1 MITKFLFWSLNM
13 TFISDSL
20 NRIKPSATM
29 VITAKAAQ
37 LKREGKKVIG
47 LSAGEPDFDT
57 PDHVKVAAIDAI
69 HKGYTK
75 YTNVEGI
82 PELRQAIIDKFKK
95 DNGLSYSINDV
106 IVGTGGKQILFN
118 ALVGSINKDDEVIIP
133 APYWVSYPDMTS
145 LAGGKPVIVSCSQE
159 TDFKLTAKELEQVVT
174 KKSKW
179 LILNSPSNPT
189 GSCYSRKE
197 LEEIADVVRKHK
209 NLYVMTDDIY
219 EYIVYDNFEFFTF
232 AQVAPDLKDR
242 VLTVNGVS
250 KSHCMTGWR
259 IGYAVGPEILIK
271 AMIKIQGQSTSNA
284 SSISQ
289 YAALAG
295 ISGSNDFLKPCLK
308 AFDERRRFVV
318 SKLNNIQGISCLL
331 PKGAFYA
338 YPNVSGL
345 VGKKTNEGIILK
357 NDTDIVEWLLE
368 TAEVAAV
375 PGVAFG
381 LEPFFRISYAT
392 SLDLL
397 KEAMNRIE
405 KAVLS
410 LS

>member
-1 MITKFLFWSLNM
+1 M

-29 VITAKAAQ
+29 VITAKATQ

-47 LSAGEPDFDT
+47 LSSGEPDFDT
-57 PDHVKVAAIDAI
+57 PQHVKQAAIDAI
-69 HKGYTK
+69 NSGYTK
-75 YTNVEGI
+75 YTNIEGI
-82 PELRQAIIDKFKK
+82 PELRQSIVEKFKK
-95 DNGLSYSINDV
+95 DNDLNYDVSNV

-118 ALVGSINKDDEVIIP
+118 ALMSSLNKDDEVIIP
-133 APYWVSYPDMTS
+133 APYWVSYPDMTL
-145 LAGGKPVIVSCSQE
+145 LAGGKPIFVNCSSE
-159 TDFKLTAKELEQVVT
+159 TNFKLTAEALEKVIT
-174 KKSKW
+174 KNSKW

-189 GSCYSRKE
+189 GSCYSISE
-197 LEEIADVVRKHK
+197 LEEIANVVRKYK

-219 EYIVYDNFEFFTF
+219 EYIVYDNFKFYTL

-242 VLTVNGVS
+242 ILTVNGVS
-250 KSHCMTGWR
+250 KSYCMTGWR
-259 IGYAVGPEILIK
+259 IGYAAGPSLLIK
-271 AMIKIQGQSTSNA
+271 AMIKIQGQSTSNP

-295 ISGSNDFLKPCLK
+295 ISGSKEFLDPCLN
-308 AFDERRRFVV
+308 AFDERRHFVV
-318 SKLNNIQGISCLL
+318 DKLNSIKGISCIL
-331 PKGAFYA
+331 PEGAFYA

-345 VGKKTNEGIILK
+345 IGKKTQNGKILN
-357 NDTDIVEWLLE
+357 NDAEIVEWLLE
-368 TAEVAAV
+368 SAEVAAV

-381 LEPFFRISYAT
+381 LEPYFRVSYAT
-392 SLDLL
+392 SLEVL

-405 KAVLS
+405 KAVLT

>member
-1 MITKFLFWSLNM
+1 M

-29 VITAKAAQ
+29 VITAKATQ

-47 LSAGEPDFDT
+47 LSSGEPDFDT
-57 PDHVKVAAIDAI
+57 PQHVKQAAIDAI
-69 HKGYTK
+69 NSGYTK
-75 YTNVEGI
+75 YTNIEGI
-82 PELRQAIIDKFKK
+82 PELRQSIVEKFKK
-95 DNGLSYSINDV
+95 DNDLNYDVSNV

-118 ALVGSINKDDEVIIP
+118 ALMSSLNKDDEVIIP
-133 APYWVSYPDMTS
+133 APYWVSYPDMTL
-145 LAGGKPVIVSCSQE
+145 LADGKPIFVDCSSE
-159 TDFKLTAKELEQVVT
+159 TNFKLTREALDKVIT
-174 KKSKW
+174 KNSKW

-189 GSCYSRKE
+189 GSCYSLSE
-197 LEEIADVVRKHK
+197 LEEIANVVRKHE

-219 EYIVYDNFEFFTF
+219 EYIVYDNFKFYTL

-242 VLTVNGVS
+242 ILTVNGVS
-250 KSHCMTGWR
+250 KSYCMTGWR
-259 IGYAVGPEILIK
+259 IGYAAGPSLLIE
-271 AMIKIQGQSTSNA
+271 AMIKIQGQSTSNP

-295 ISGSNDFLKPCLK
+295 ISGSKEFLDPCLK
-308 AFDERRRFVV
+308 AFDERRHFVV
-318 SKLNNIQGISCLL
+318 DKLNSINGISCIL
-331 PKGAFYA
+331 PEGAFYA

-345 VGKKTNEGIILK
+345 IGKKTQNGKILN
-357 NDTDIVEWLLE
+357 NDAEIVEWLLE
-368 TAEVAAV
+368 SAEVAAV

-381 LEPFFRISYAT
+381 LEPYFRVSYAT
-392 SLDLL
+392 SLEVL

-405 KAVLS
+405 KAVLT

>member
-1 MITKFLFWSLNM
+1 M

-29 VITAKAAQ
+29 VITAKATQ

-47 LSAGEPDFDT
+47 LSSGEPDFDT
-57 PDHVKVAAIDAI
+57 PQHVKQAAIDAI
-69 HKGYTK
+69 NSGYTK
-75 YTNVEGI
+75 YTNIEGI
-82 PELRQAIIDKFKK
+82 SELRQSIVEKFKK
-95 DNGLSYSINDV
+95 DNDLNYDVSNV

-118 ALVGSINKDDEVIIP
+118 ALMSSLNKDDEVIIP
-133 APYWVSYPDMTS
+133 APYWVSYPDMTL
-145 LAGGKPVIVSCSQE
+145 LAGGKPIFVDCSSE
-159 TDFKLTAKELEQVVT
+159 TNFKLTGEALDKVIT
-174 KKSKW
+174 KNSKW

-189 GSCYSRKE
+189 GSCYSLSE
-197 LEEIADVVRKHK
+197 LEEIANVVRKHE

-219 EYIVYDNFEFFTF
+219 EYIVYDNFKFYTL

-242 VLTVNGVS
+242 ILTVNGVS
-250 KSHCMTGWR
+250 KSYCMTGWR
-259 IGYAVGPEILIK
+259 IGYAAGPSLLIK
-271 AMIKIQGQSTSNA
+271 AMIKIQGQSTSNP

-295 ISGSNDFLKPCLK
+295 ISGSKEFLDPCLK
-308 AFDERRRFVV
+308 AFDERRHFVV
-318 SKLNNIQGISCLL
+318 DKLNSINGISCIL
-331 PKGAFYA
+331 PEGAFYA

-345 VGKKTNEGIILK
+345 IGKKTRNGKILN
-357 NDTDIVEWLLE
+357 NDAEIVEWLLE
-368 TAEVAAV
+368 SAEVAAV

-381 LEPFFRISYAT
+381 LEPYFRVSYAT
-392 SLDLL
+392 SLEVL

-405 KAVLS
+405 KAVLN

>member
-1 MITKFLFWSLNM
+1 M

-29 VITAKAAQ
+29 VITAKATQ

-47 LSAGEPDFDT
+47 LSSGEPDFDT
-57 PDHVKVAAIDAI
+57 PQHVKQAAIDAI
-69 HKGYTK
+69 NRGYTK
-75 YTNVEGI
+75 YTNIEGI
-82 PELRQAIIDKFKK
+82 PELRQSIVEKFKK
-95 DNGLSYSINDV
+95 DNDLNYDVSNV

-118 ALVGSINKDDEVIIP
+118 ALMSSLNKDDEVIIP
-133 APYWVSYPDMTS
+133 APYWVSYPDMTL
-145 LAGGKPVIVSCSQE
+145 LADGKPIFVDCSSE
-159 TDFKLTAKELEQVVT
+159 TNFKLTGEALDKVIT
-174 KKSKW
+174 KNSKW

-189 GSCYSRKE
+189 GSCYSLSE
-197 LEEIADVVRKHK
+197 LEEIANVVRKHE

-219 EYIVYDNFEFFTF
+219 EYIVYDNFKFYTL

-242 VLTVNGVS
+242 ILTVNGVS
-250 KSHCMTGWR
+250 KSYCMTGWR
-259 IGYAVGPEILIK
+259 IGYAAGPSLLIK
-271 AMIKIQGQSTSNA
+271 AMIKIQGQSTSNP

-295 ISGSNDFLKPCLK
+295 ISGSKEFLDPCLK
-308 AFDERRRFVV
+308 AFDERRHFVV
-318 SKLNNIQGISCLL
+318 DKLNSINGIFCIL
-331 PKGAFYA
+331 PEGAFYA

-345 VGKKTNEGIILK
+345 IGKKTQNGKILN
-357 NDTDIVEWLLE
+357 NDAEIVEWLLE
-368 TAEVAAV
+368 SAEVAAV

-381 LEPFFRISYAT
+381 LEPYFRVSYAT
-392 SLDLL
+392 SLEVL

-405 KAVLS
+405 KAVLT

>member
-1 MITKFLFWSLNM
+1 M

-29 VITAKAAQ
+29 VITAKATQ

-47 LSAGEPDFDT
+47 LSSGEPDFDT
-57 PDHVKVAAIDAI
+57 PQHVKQAAIDAI
-69 HKGYTK
+69 NSGYTK
-75 YTNVEGI
+75 YTNIEGI
-82 PELRQAIIDKFKK
+82 PELRQSIVEKFKK
-95 DNGLSYSINDV
+95 DNDLNYDVSNV

-118 ALVGSINKDDEVIIP
+118 ALMSSLNKDDEVIIP
-133 APYWVSYPDMTS
+133 APYWVSYPDMTL
-145 LAGGKPVIVSCSQE
+145 LADGKPIFVDCSSE
-159 TDFKLTAKELEQVVT
+159 TNFKLTGEALDKVIT
-174 KKSKW
+174 KNSKW

-189 GSCYSRKE
+189 GSCYSLSE
-197 LEEIADVVRKHK
+197 LEEIANVVRKHE

-219 EYIVYDNFEFFTF
+219 EYIVYDNFKFYTL

-242 VLTVNGVS
+242 ILTVNGVS
-250 KSHCMTGWR
+250 KSYCMTGWR
-259 IGYAVGPEILIK
+259 IGYAAGPSLLIK
-271 AMIKIQGQSTSNA
+271 AMIKIQGQSTSNP

-295 ISGSNDFLKPCLK
+295 ISGSKEFLDPCLK
-308 AFDERRRFVV
+308 AFDERRHFVV
-318 SKLNNIQGISCLL
+318 DKLNSINGISCIL
-331 PKGAFYA
+331 PEGAFYA

-345 VGKKTNEGIILK
+345 IGKKTQNEKILN
-357 NDTDIVEWLLE
+357 NDAEIVEWLLE
-368 TAEVAAV
+368 SAEVAAV

-381 LEPFFRISYAT
+381 LEPYFRVSYAT
-392 SLDLL
+392 SLEVL

-405 KAVLS
+405 KAVLT

>member
-1 MITKFLFWSLNM
+1 M

-29 VITAKAAQ
+29 VITAKATQ

-47 LSAGEPDFDT
+47 LSSGEPDFDT
-57 PDHVKVAAIDAI
+57 PQHVKQAAIDAI
-69 HKGYTK
+69 NSGYTK
-75 YTNVEGI
+75 YTNIEGI
-82 PELRQAIIDKFKK
+82 PELRQSIVEKFKK
-95 DNGLSYSINDV
+95 DNDLNYDVSNV

-118 ALVGSINKDDEVIIP
+118 ALMSSLNKDDEVIIP
-133 APYWVSYPDMTS
+133 APYWVSYPDMTL
-145 LAGGKPVIVSCSQE
+145 LADGKPIFVDCSSE
-159 TDFKLTAKELEQVVT
+159 TNFKLTGEALDKVIT
-174 KKSKW
+174 KNSKW

-189 GSCYSRKE
+189 GSCYSISE
-197 LEEIADVVRKHK
+197 LEEIANVVRKHE

-219 EYIVYDNFEFFTF
+219 EYIVYDNFKFYTL

-242 VLTVNGVS
+242 ILTVNGVS
-250 KSHCMTGWR
+250 KSYCMTGWR
-259 IGYAVGPEILIK
+259 IGYAAGPSLLIK
-271 AMIKIQGQSTSNA
+271 AMIKIQGQSTSNP

-295 ISGSNDFLKPCLK
+295 ISGSKEFLDPCLK
-308 AFDERRRFVV
+308 AFDERRHFVV
-318 SKLNNIQGISCLL
+318 DKLNSINGISCIL
-331 PKGAFYA
+331 PEGAFYA

-345 VGKKTNEGIILK
+345 IGKKTQNGKILN
-357 NDTDIVEWLLE
+357 NDAEIVEWLLE
-368 TAEVAAV
+368 SAEVAAV

-381 LEPFFRISYAT
+381 LEPYFRVSYAT
-392 SLDLL
+392 SLEVL

-405 KAVLS
+405 KTVLT

>member
-1 MITKFLFWSLNM
+1 M

-29 VITAKAAQ
+29 VITAKATQ

-47 LSAGEPDFDT
+47 LSSGEPDFDT
-57 PDHVKVAAIDAI
+57 PQHVKQAAIDAI
-69 HKGYTK
+69 NSGYTK
-75 YTNVEGI
+75 YTNIEGI
-82 PELRQAIIDKFKK
+82 PELRQSIVEKFKK
-95 DNGLSYSINDV
+95 DNDLNYDVSNV

-118 ALVGSINKDDEVIIP
+118 ALMSSLNKDDEVIIP
-133 APYWVSYPDMTS
+133 APYWVSYPDMTL
-145 LAGGKPVIVSCSQE
+145 LAGGKPIFVDCSSE
-159 TDFKLTAKELEQVVT
+159 TNFKLTGEALDKVIT
-174 KKSKW
+174 KNSKW

-189 GSCYSRKE
+189 GSCYSISE
-197 LEEIADVVRKHK
+197 LEEIANVVRKHE

-219 EYIVYDNFEFFTF
+219 EYIVYDNFKFYTL

-242 VLTVNGVS
+242 ILTVNGVS
-250 KSHCMTGWR
+250 KSYCMTGWR
-259 IGYAVGPEILIK
+259 IGYAAGPSLLIK
-271 AMIKIQGQSTSNA
+271 AMIKIQGQSTSNP

-295 ISGSNDFLKPCLK
+295 ISGSREFLDPCLN
-308 AFDERRRFVV
+308 AFDERRHHVV
-318 SKLNNIQGISCLL
+318 DKLNSIDGISCIL
-331 PKGAFYA
+331 PEGAFYA

-345 VGKKTNEGIILK
+345 IGKKTQNGKILN
-357 NDTDIVEWLLE
+357 NDAEIVEWLLE
-368 TAEVAAV
+368 SAEVAAV

-381 LEPFFRISYAT
+381 LEPYFRVSYAT
-392 SLDLL
+392 SLEVL

-405 KAVLS
+405 KAVLT

>member
-1 MITKFLFWSLNM
+1 M

-106 IVGTGGKQILFN
+106 IVGAGGKQILFN
-118 ALVGSINKDDEVIIP
+118 ALVSSINKDDEVIIP
-133 APYWVSYPDMTS
+133 APYWVSYPDMTL
-145 LAGGKPVIVSCSQE
+145 LAGGKPVIISCTQE
-159 TDFKLTAKELEQVVT
+159 TDFKLTAKELEQVIT

-209 NLYVMTDDIY
+209 NLYVITDDIY
-219 EYIVYDNFEFFTF
+219 EYIVYDDFEFFTF

-357 NDTDIVEWLLE
+357 NDKDIVEWLLE

>member
-1 MITKFLFWSLNM
+1 
-13 TFISDSL
+13 
-20 NRIKPSATM
+20 M

-133 APYWVSYPDMTS
+133 APYWVSYPDMTL

-159 TDFKLTAKELEQVVT
+159 TDFKLTAKALEQVIT

>member
-1 MITKFLFWSLNM
+1 M

-29 VITAKAAQ
+29 VITAKATQ

-47 LSAGEPDFDT
+47 LSSGEPDFDT
-57 PDHVKVAAIDAI
+57 PQHVKQAAIDAI
-69 HKGYTK
+69 NSGYTK
-75 YTNVEGI
+75 YTNIEGI
-82 PELRQAIIDKFKK
+82 PELRQSIVEKFKK
-95 DNGLSYSINDV
+95 DNDLNYDVSNV

-118 ALVGSINKDDEVIIP
+118 ALMSSLNKDDEVIIP
-133 APYWVSYPDMTS
+133 APYWVSYPDMTL
-145 LAGGKPVIVSCSQE
+145 LAGGKPIFVDCSSE
-159 TDFKLTAKELEQVVT
+159 TNFKLTGEALDKVIT
-174 KKSKW
+174 KNSKW

-189 GSCYSRKE
+189 GSCYSLSE
-197 LEEIADVVRKHK
+197 LEEIANVVRKHE

-219 EYIVYDNFEFFTF
+219 EYIVYDNFKFYTL

-242 VLTVNGVS
+242 ILTVNGVS
-250 KSHCMTGWR
+250 KSYCMTGWR
-259 IGYAVGPEILIK
+259 IGYAAGPSLLIK
-271 AMIKIQGQSTSNA
+271 AMIKIQGQSTSNP

-295 ISGSNDFLKPCLK
+295 ISGSKEFLDPCLK
-308 AFDERRRFVV
+308 AFDERRHFVV
-318 SKLNNIQGISCLL
+318 DKLNSINGISCIL
-331 PKGAFYA
+331 PEGAFYA

-345 VGKKTNEGIILK
+345 IGKKTQNGKILN
-357 NDTDIVEWLLE
+357 NDAEIVEWLLE
-368 TAEVAAV
+368 SAEVAAV

-381 LEPFFRISYAT
+381 LEPYFRVSYAT
-392 SLDLL
+392 SLEVL

-405 KAVLS
+405 KAVLN

>member
-1 MITKFLFWSLNM
+1 M

-29 VITAKAAQ
+29 VITAKATQ

-47 LSAGEPDFDT
+47 LSSGEPDFDT
-57 PDHVKVAAIDAI
+57 PQHVKQAAIDAI
-69 HKGYTK
+69 NSGYTK
-75 YTNVEGI
+75 YTNIEGI
-82 PELRQAIIDKFKK
+82 PELRQSIVEKFKK
-95 DNGLSYSINDV
+95 DNDLNYDVSNV

-118 ALVGSINKDDEVIIP
+118 ALMSSLNKDDEVIIP
-133 APYWVSYPDMTS
+133 APYWVSYPDMTL
-145 LAGGKPVIVSCSQE
+145 LAGGKPIFVDCSSE
-159 TDFKLTAKELEQVVT
+159 TNFKLTGEALDKVIT
-174 KKSKW
+174 KNSKW

-189 GSCYSRKE
+189 GSCYSIIE
-197 LEEIADVVRKHK
+197 LEEIANVVRKHE

-219 EYIVYDNFEFFTF
+219 EYIVYDNFKFYTL

-242 VLTVNGVS
+242 ILTVNGVS
-250 KSHCMTGWR
+250 KSYCMTGWR
-259 IGYAVGPEILIK
+259 IGYAAGPSLLIK
-271 AMIKIQGQSTSNA
+271 AMIKIQGQSTSNP

-295 ISGSNDFLKPCLK
+295 ISGSKEFLDPCLK
-308 AFDERRRFVV
+308 AFDERRHFVV
-318 SKLNNIQGISCLL
+318 DKLNSINGISCIL
-331 PKGAFYA
+331 PEGAFYA

-345 VGKKTNEGIILK
+345 IGKKTQNGKILN
-357 NDTDIVEWLLE
+357 NDAEIVEWLLE
-368 TAEVAAV
+368 SAEVAAV

-381 LEPFFRISYAT
+381 LEPYFRVSYAT
-392 SLDLL
+392 SLEVL

-405 KAVLS
+405 KAVLT

>member
-1 MITKFLFWSLNM
+1 M

-29 VITAKAAQ
+29 VITAKATQ

-47 LSAGEPDFDT
+47 LSSGEPDFDT
-57 PDHVKVAAIDAI
+57 PQHVKQAAIDAI
-69 HKGYTK
+69 NSGYTK
-75 YTNVEGI
+75 YTNIEGI
-82 PELRQAIIDKFKK
+82 PELRQSIVEKFKK
-95 DNGLSYSINDV
+95 DNDLNYDVSNV

-118 ALVGSINKDDEVIIP
+118 ALMSSLNKDDEVIIP
-133 APYWVSYPDMTS
+133 APYWVSYPDMTL
-145 LAGGKPVIVSCSQE
+145 LADGKPIFVDCSSE
-159 TDFKLTAKELEQVVT
+159 TNFKLTGEALDKVIT
-174 KKSKW
+174 KNSKW

-189 GSCYSRKE
+189 GSCYSLSE
-197 LEEIADVVRKHK
+197 LEEIANVVRKHE

-219 EYIVYDNFEFFTF
+219 EYIVYDNFKFYTL

-242 VLTVNGVS
+242 ILTVNGVS
-250 KSHCMTGWR
+250 KSYCMTGWR
-259 IGYAVGPEILIK
+259 IGYAAGPSILIK
-271 AMIKIQGQSTSNA
+271 AMIKIQGQSTSNP

-295 ISGSNDFLKPCLK
+295 ISGSKEFLDPCLK
-308 AFDERRRFVV
+308 AFDERRHFVV
-318 SKLNNIQGISCLL
+318 DKLNSINGISCIL
-331 PKGAFYA
+331 PEGAFYA

-345 VGKKTNEGIILK
+345 IGKKTQNGKILN
-357 NDTDIVEWLLE
+357 NDAEIVEWLLE
-368 TAEVAAV
+368 SAEVAAV

-381 LEPFFRISYAT
+381 LEPYFRVSYAT
-392 SLDLL
+392 SLEVL

-405 KAVLS
+405 KAVLT

>member
-1 MITKFLFWSLNM
+1 M

-29 VITAKAAQ
+29 VITAKATQ

-47 LSAGEPDFDT
+47 LSSGEPDFDT
-57 PDHVKVAAIDAI
+57 PQHVKQAAIDAI
-69 HKGYTK
+69 NSGYTK
-75 YTNVEGI
+75 YTNIEGI
-82 PELRQAIIDKFKK
+82 PELRQSIVEKFKK
-95 DNGLSYSINDV
+95 DNDLNYDVSNV

-118 ALVGSINKDDEVIIP
+118 ALMSSLNKDDEVIIP
-133 APYWVSYPDMTS
+133 APYWVSYPDMTL
-145 LAGGKPVIVSCSQE
+145 LAGGKPIFVDCSYE
-159 TDFKLTAKELEQVVT
+159 TNFKLTREALDKVIT
-174 KKSKW
+174 KNSKW

-189 GSCYSRKE
+189 GSCYSLSE
-197 LEEIADVVRKHK
+197 LEEIANVVRKHE

-219 EYIVYDNFEFFTF
+219 EYIVYDNFKFYTL

-242 VLTVNGVS
+242 ILTVNGVS
-250 KSHCMTGWR
+250 KSYCMTGWR
-259 IGYAVGPEILIK
+259 IGYAAGPSLLIK
-271 AMIKIQGQSTSNA
+271 AMIKIQGQSTSNP

-295 ISGSNDFLKPCLK
+295 ISGSKEFLDPCLK
-308 AFDERRRFVV
+308 AFDERRHFVV
-318 SKLNNIQGISCLL
+318 DKLNSINGISCIL
-331 PKGAFYA
+331 PEGAFYA

-345 VGKKTNEGIILK
+345 IGKKTQNGKILN
-357 NDTDIVEWLLE
+357 NDAEIVEWLLE
-368 TAEVAAV
+368 SAEVAAV

-381 LEPFFRISYAT
+381 LEPYFRVSYAT
-392 SLDLL
+392 SLEVL

-405 KAVLS
+405 KAVLT

>member
-1 MITKFLFWSLNM
+1 M

-29 VITAKAAQ
+29 VITAKATQ

-47 LSAGEPDFDT
+47 LSSGEPDFDT
-57 PDHVKVAAIDAI
+57 PQHVKQAAIDAI
-69 HKGYTK
+69 NSGYTK
-75 YTNVEGI
+75 YTNIEGI
-82 PELRQAIIDKFKK
+82 PELRQSIVEKFKK
-95 DNGLSYSINDV
+95 DNDLNYDVSNV

-118 ALVGSINKDDEVIIP
+118 ALMSSLNKDDEVIIP
-133 APYWVSYPDMTS
+133 APYWVSYPDMTL
-145 LAGGKPVIVSCSQE
+145 LADGKPIFVDCSSE
-159 TDFKLTAKELEQVVT
+159 TNFKLTGEALDKVIT
-174 KKSKW
+174 KNSKW

-189 GSCYSRKE
+189 GSCYSLSE
-197 LEEIADVVRKHK
+197 LEEIANVVRKHE

-219 EYIVYDNFEFFTF
+219 EYIVYDNFKFYTL

-242 VLTVNGVS
+242 ILTVNGVS
-250 KSHCMTGWR
+250 KSYCMTGWR
-259 IGYAVGPEILIK
+259 IGYAAGPSLLIK
-271 AMIKIQGQSTSNA
+271 AMIKIQGQSTSNP

-295 ISGSNDFLKPCLK
+295 ISGSKEFLEPCLK
-308 AFDERRRFVV
+308 AFDERRHFVV
-318 SKLNNIQGISCLL
+318 DKLNSINGISCIL
-331 PKGAFYA
+331 PEGAFYA

-345 VGKKTNEGIILK
+345 IGKKTQNGKILN
-357 NDTDIVEWLLE
+357 NDAEIVEWLLE
-368 TAEVAAV
+368 SAEVAAV

-381 LEPFFRISYAT
+381 LEPYFRVSYAT
-392 SLDLL
+392 SLEVL

-405 KAVLS
+405 KAVLT

>member
-1 MITKFLFWSLNM
+1 M

-106 IVGTGGKQILFN
+106 IVSTGGKQILFN
-118 ALVGSINKDDEVIIP
+118 ALISSINKDDEVIIP
-133 APYWVSYPDMTS
+133 APYWVSYPDMTL
-145 LAGGKPVIVSCSQE
+145 LAGGKPIIISCTQE
-159 TDFKLTAKELEQVVT
+159 TDFKLTAKELEKVIT

-392 SLDLL
+392 NLDLL

>member
-1 MITKFLFWSLNM
+1 M

-29 VITAKAAQ
+29 VITAKATQ

-47 LSAGEPDFDT
+47 LSSGEPDFDT
-57 PDHVKVAAIDAI
+57 PQHVKQAAIDAI
-69 HKGYTK
+69 NSGYTK
-75 YTNVEGI
+75 YTNIEGI
-82 PELRQAIIDKFKK
+82 PELRQSIVEKFKK
-95 DNGLSYSINDV
+95 DNDLNYDVSNV

-118 ALVGSINKDDEVIIP
+118 ALMSSLNKDDEVIIP
-133 APYWVSYPDMTS
+133 APYWVSYPDMTL
-145 LAGGKPVIVSCSQE
+145 LADGKPIFVDCSSE
-159 TDFKLTAKELEQVVT
+159 TNFKLTGEALDKVIT
-174 KKSKW
+174 KNSKW

-189 GSCYSRKE
+189 GSCYSISE
-197 LEEIADVVRKHK
+197 LEEIANVVRKHE

-219 EYIVYDNFEFFTF
+219 EYIVYDNFKFYTL

-242 VLTVNGVS
+242 ILTVNGVS
-250 KSHCMTGWR
+250 KSYCMTGWR
-259 IGYAVGPEILIK
+259 IGYAAGPSLLIK
-271 AMIKIQGQSTSNA
+271 AMIKIQGQSTSNP

-295 ISGSNDFLKPCLK
+295 ISGSKEFLDPCLK
-308 AFDERRRFVV
+308 AFDERRHFVV
-318 SKLNNIQGISCLL
+318 DKLNSINGISCIL
-331 PKGAFYA
+331 PEGAFYA

-345 VGKKTNEGIILK
+345 IGKKTQNGKILN
-357 NDTDIVEWLLE
+357 NDAEIVEWLLE
-368 TAEVAAV
+368 SAEVAAV

-381 LEPFFRISYAT
+381 LEPYFRVSYAT
-392 SLDLL
+392 SLEVL

-405 KAVLS
+405 KAVLT

>member
-1 MITKFLFWSLNM
+1 M

-133 APYWVSYPDMTS
+133 APYWVSYPDMTL
-145 LAGGKPVIVSCSQE
+145 LAGGKPVIISCTQE
-159 TDFKLTAKELEQVVT
+159 TDFKLTAKELEQVIT

-345 VGKKTNEGIILK
+345 VGKKTNEGIVLK

>member
-1 MITKFLFWSLNM
+1 M

-82 PELRQAIIDKFKK
+82 PELRQAITDKFKK

-118 ALVGSINKDDEVIIP
+118 ALVASINKDDEVIIP
-133 APYWVSYPDMTS
+133 APYWVSYPDMTL
-145 LAGGKPVIVSCSQE
+145 LAGGKPVIISCTQE
-159 TDFKLTAKELEQVVT
+159 TDFKLTAKELEQVIT

>member
-1 MITKFLFWSLNM
+1 M

-69 HKGYTK
+69 NKGYTK

-133 APYWVSYPDMTS
+133 APYWVSYPDMTL
-145 LAGGKPVIVSCSQE
+145 LAGGKPVIISCTQE
-159 TDFKLTAKELEQVVT
+159 TDFKLTAKELGQVIT

-345 VGKKTNEGIILK
+345 VGKKTNEGIILN

>member
-1 MITKFLFWSLNM
+1 M

-29 VITAKAAQ
+29 VITAKATQ

-47 LSAGEPDFDT
+47 LSSGEPDFDT
-57 PDHVKVAAIDAI
+57 PQHVKQAAIDAI
-69 HKGYTK
+69 NSGYTK
-75 YTNVEGI
+75 YTNIEGI
-82 PELRQAIIDKFKK
+82 PELRQSIVEKFKK
-95 DNGLSYSINDV
+95 DNDLNYDVSNV

-118 ALVGSINKDDEVIIP
+118 ALMSSLNKDDEVIIP
-133 APYWVSYPDMTS
+133 APYWVSYPDMTL
-145 LAGGKPVIVSCSQE
+145 LAGGKPIFVDCSSE
-159 TDFKLTAKELEQVVT
+159 TNFKLTGEALDKVIT
-174 KKSKW
+174 KNSKW

-189 GSCYSRKE
+189 GSCYSISE
-197 LEEIADVVRKHK
+197 LEEIANVVRKHE

-219 EYIVYDNFEFFTF
+219 EYIVYDNFKFYTL

-242 VLTVNGVS
+242 ILTVNGVS
-250 KSHCMTGWR
+250 KSYCMTGWR
-259 IGYAVGPEILIK
+259 IGYAAGPSLLIK
-271 AMIKIQGQSTSNA
+271 AMIKIQGQSTSNP

-295 ISGSNDFLKPCLK
+295 ISGSKEFLDPCLK
-308 AFDERRRFVV
+308 AFDERRHFVV
-318 SKLNNIQGISCLL
+318 DKLNSIYDISCIL
-331 PKGAFYA
+331 PEGAFYA

-345 VGKKTNEGIILK
+345 IGKKTQNGKILN
-357 NDTDIVEWLLE
+357 NDAEIVEWLLE
-368 TAEVAAV
+368 SAEVAAV

-381 LEPFFRISYAT
+381 LEPYFRVSYAT
-392 SLDLL
+392 SLEVL

-405 KAVLS
+405 KAVLT

>member
-1 MITKFLFWSLNM
+1 M

-29 VITAKAAQ
+29 VITAKATQ

-47 LSAGEPDFDT
+47 LSSGEPDFDT
-57 PDHVKVAAIDAI
+57 PQHVKQAAIDAI
-69 HKGYTK
+69 NSGYTK
-75 YTNVEGI
+75 YTNIEGI
-82 PELRQAIIDKFKK
+82 PELRQSIVEKFKK
-95 DNGLSYSINDV
+95 DNDLNYDVSNV

-118 ALVGSINKDDEVIIP
+118 ALMSSLNKDDEVIIP
-133 APYWVSYPDMTS
+133 APYWVSYPDMTL
-145 LAGGKPVIVSCSQE
+145 LAGGKPIFVDCSSE
-159 TDFKLTAKELEQVVT
+159 TNFKLTGESLEKVVT
-174 KKSKW
+174 KNSKW

-189 GSCYSRKE
+189 GSCYSISE
-197 LEEIADVVRKHK
+197 LEEIANVVRKHE

-219 EYIVYDNFEFFTF
+219 EYIVYDNFKFYTL

-242 VLTVNGVS
+242 ILTVNGVS
-250 KSHCMTGWR
+250 KSYCMTGWR
-259 IGYAVGPEILIK
+259 IGYAAGPSILIK
-271 AMIKIQGQSTSNA
+271 AMIKIQGQSTSNP

-295 ISGSNDFLKPCLK
+295 ISGSKEFLDPCLK
-308 AFDERRRFVV
+308 AFDERRHFVV
-318 SKLNNIQGISCLL
+318 DKLNSIKGISCIL
-331 PKGAFYA
+331 PEGAFYA

-345 VGKKTNEGIILK
+345 IGKKTQNGKILN
-357 NDTDIVEWLLE
+357 NDAEIVEWLLE
-368 TAEVAAV
+368 SAEVAAV

-381 LEPFFRISYAT
+381 LEPYFRVSYAT
-392 SLDLL
+392 SLEVL

-405 KAVLS
+405 KAVLT

>member
-1 MITKFLFWSLNM
+1 M

-57 PDHVKVAAIDAI
+57 PEHVKVAAIDAI

-133 APYWVSYPDMTS
+133 APYWVSYPDMTL
-145 LAGGKPVIVSCSQE
+145 LAGGKPVIVSCTQE
-159 TDFKLTAKELEQVVT
+159 TDFKLTAKELEQVIT

-405 KAVLS
+405 KVVLS

>member
-1 MITKFLFWSLNM
+1 M

-57 PDHVKVAAIDAI
+57 PDHVKAAAIDAI

-118 ALVGSINKDDEVIIP
+118 ALVASINKDDEVIIP
-133 APYWVSYPDMTS
+133 APYWVSYPDMTL
-145 LAGGKPVIVSCSQE
+145 LAGGKPVIISCTQE
-159 TDFKLTAKELEQVVT
+159 TDFKLTAKELEQVIT

>member
-1 MITKFLFWSLNM
+1 M

-29 VITAKAAQ
+29 VITAKATQ

-47 LSAGEPDFDT
+47 LSSGEPDFDT
-57 PDHVKVAAIDAI
+57 PQHVKQAAIDAI
-69 HKGYTK
+69 NSGYTK
-75 YTNVEGI
+75 YTNIEGI
-82 PELRQAIIDKFKK
+82 PELRQSVVEKFKK
-95 DNGLSYSINDV
+95 DNNLNYDVTNV

-118 ALVGSINKDDEVIIP
+118 ALMSSLNKDDEVIIP
-133 APYWVSYPDMTS
+133 APYWVSYPDMTL
-145 LAGGKPVIVSCSQE
+145 LAGGKPIFVDCSSE
-159 TDFKLTAKELEQVVT
+159 TNFKLTGEALDKVIT
-174 KKSKW
+174 KNSKW

-189 GSCYSRKE
+189 GSCYSLSE
-197 LEEIADVVRKHK
+197 LEEIANVVRKHE

-219 EYIVYDNFEFFTF
+219 EYIVYDNFKFYTL

-242 VLTVNGVS
+242 ILTVNGVS
-250 KSHCMTGWR
+250 KSYCMTGWR
-259 IGYAVGPEILIK
+259 IGYAAGPTLLIK
-271 AMIKIQGQSTSNA
+271 AMIKIQGQSTSNP

-295 ISGSNDFLKPCLK
+295 ISGSKEFLDPCLK
-308 AFDERRRFVV
+308 AFDERRHFVV
-318 SKLNNIQGISCLL
+318 DKLNSINGISCIL
-331 PKGAFYA
+331 PEGAFYA

-345 VGKKTNEGIILK
+345 IGKKTQNGKILN
-357 NDTDIVEWLLE
+357 NDAEIVEWLLE
-368 TAEVAAV
+368 SAEVAAV

-381 LEPFFRISYAT
+381 LEPYFRVSYAT
-392 SLDLL
+392 SLDVL

-405 KAVLS
+405 KAVLT

>member
-1 MITKFLFWSLNM
+1 M

-29 VITAKAAQ
+29 VITAKATQ

-47 LSAGEPDFDT
+47 LSSGEPDFDT
-57 PDHVKVAAIDAI
+57 PQHVKQAAIDAI
-69 HKGYTK
+69 NSGYTK
-75 YTNVEGI
+75 YTNIEGI
-82 PELRQAIIDKFKK
+82 PELRQSIVEKFKK
-95 DNGLSYSINDV
+95 DNDLNYDVSNV

-118 ALVGSINKDDEVIIP
+118 ALMSSLNKDDEVIIP
-133 APYWVSYPDMTS
+133 APYWVSYPDMTL
-145 LAGGKPVIVSCSQE
+145 LADGKPIFVDCSSE
-159 TDFKLTAKELEQVVT
+159 TNFKLTGEALDKVIT
-174 KKSKW
+174 KNSKW

-189 GSCYSRKE
+189 GSCYSLSE
-197 LEEIADVVRKHK
+197 LEEIANVVRKHE

-219 EYIVYDNFEFFTF
+219 EYIVYDSFKFYTL

-242 VLTVNGVS
+242 ILTVNGVS
-250 KSHCMTGWR
+250 KSYCMTGWR
-259 IGYAVGPEILIK
+259 IGYAAGPSLLIK
-271 AMIKIQGQSTSNA
+271 AMIKIQGQSTSNP

-295 ISGSNDFLKPCLK
+295 ISGSKEFLDPCLK
-308 AFDERRRFVV
+308 AFDERRHFVV
-318 SKLNNIQGISCLL
+318 DKLNSINGISCIL
-331 PKGAFYA
+331 PEGAFYA

-345 VGKKTNEGIILK
+345 IGKKTQNGKILN
-357 NDTDIVEWLLE
+357 NDAEIVEWLLE
-368 TAEVAAV
+368 SAEVAAV

-381 LEPFFRISYAT
+381 LEPYFRVSYAT
-392 SLDLL
+392 SLEVL

-405 KAVLS
+405 KAVLT

>member
-1 MITKFLFWSLNM
+1 M

-29 VITAKAAQ
+29 VITAKATQ

-47 LSAGEPDFDT
+47 LSSGEPDFDT
-57 PDHVKVAAIDAI
+57 PQHVKQAAIDAI
-69 HKGYTK
+69 NSGYTK
-75 YTNVEGI
+75 YTNIEGI
-82 PELRQAIIDKFKK
+82 PELRQSIVEKFKK
-95 DNGLSYSINDV
+95 DNDLNYDISNV

-118 ALVGSINKDDEVIIP
+118 ALMSSLNKDDEVIIP
-133 APYWVSYPDMTS
+133 APYWVSYPDMTL
-145 LAGGKPVIVSCSQE
+145 LAGGKPIFVDCSSE
-159 TDFKLTAKELEQVVT
+159 TNFKLTGEALEKVVT
-174 KKSKW
+174 KNSKW

-189 GSCYSRKE
+189 GSCYSISE
-197 LEEIADVVRKHK
+197 LEEIANVVRKHE

-219 EYIVYDNFEFFTF
+219 EYIVYDNFKFYTL

-242 VLTVNGVS
+242 ILTVNGVS
-250 KSHCMTGWR
+250 KSYCMTGWR
-259 IGYAVGPEILIK
+259 IGYAAGPSLLIK
-271 AMIKIQGQSTSNA
+271 AMIKIQGQSTSNP

-295 ISGSNDFLKPCLK
+295 ISGSKEFLDPCLN
-308 AFDERRRFVV
+308 AFDERRHHVV
-318 SKLNNIQGISCLL
+318 DKLNSINGISCIL
-331 PKGAFYA
+331 PEGAFYA

-345 VGKKTNEGIILK
+345 IGKKTQNGKTLN
-357 NDTDIVEWLLE
+357 NDAEIVEWLLE
-368 TAEVAAV
+368 SAEVAAV

-381 LEPFFRISYAT
+381 LEPYFRVSYAT
-392 SLDLL
+392 SLEVL

-405 KAVLS
+405 KAVLT

>member
-1 MITKFLFWSLNM
+1 M

-29 VITAKAAQ
+29 VITAKATQ

-47 LSAGEPDFDT
+47 LSSGEPDFDT
-57 PDHVKVAAIDAI
+57 PQHVKQAAIDAI
-69 HKGYTK
+69 NSGYTK
-75 YTNVEGI
+75 YTNIEGI
-82 PELRQAIIDKFKK
+82 PELRQSIVEKFKK
-95 DNGLSYSINDV
+95 DNDLNYDVSNV

-118 ALVGSINKDDEVIIP
+118 ALMSSLNKDDEVIIP
-133 APYWVSYPDMTS
+133 APYWVSYPDMTL
-145 LAGGKPVIVSCSQE
+145 LAGGKPIFVDCSSE
-159 TDFKLTAKELEQVVT
+159 TNFKLTGEALDKVIT
-174 KKSKW
+174 KNSKW

-189 GSCYSRKE
+189 GSCYSLSE
-197 LEEIADVVRKHK
+197 LEEIANVVRKHE

-219 EYIVYDNFEFFTF
+219 EYIVYDNFKFYTL

-242 VLTVNGVS
+242 ILTVNGVS
-250 KSHCMTGWR
+250 KSYCMTGWR
-259 IGYAVGPEILIK
+259 IGYAAGPSLLIK
-271 AMIKIQGQSTSNA
+271 AMIKIQGQSTSNP

-295 ISGSNDFLKPCLK
+295 ISGSREFLDPCLN
-308 AFDERRRFVV
+308 AFDERRHHVV
-318 SKLNNIQGISCLL
+318 DKLNSIDGISCIL
-331 PKGAFYA
+331 PEGAFYA

-345 VGKKTNEGIILK
+345 IGKKTQNGKILN
-357 NDTDIVEWLLE
+357 NDAEIVEWLLE
-368 TAEVAAV
+368 SAEVAAV

-381 LEPFFRISYAT
+381 LEPYFRVSYAT
-392 SLDLL
+392 SLEVL

-405 KAVLS
+405 KAVLT

>member
-1 MITKFLFWSLNM
+1 M

-69 HKGYTK
+69 NKGYTK

-133 APYWVSYPDMTS
+133 APYWVSYPDMTL
-145 LAGGKPVIVSCSQE
+145 LAGGKPVIISCTQE
-159 TDFKLTAKELEQVVT
+159 TDFKLTAKELEQVIT

-345 VGKKTNEGIILK
+345 LGKKTNKGIILK
-357 NDTDIVEWLLE
+357 NDKDIVEWLLE

>member
-1 MITKFLFWSLNM
+1 M

-29 VITAKAAQ
+29 VITAKATQ

-47 LSAGEPDFDT
+47 LSSGEPDFDT
-57 PDHVKVAAIDAI
+57 PQHVKQAAIDAI
-69 HKGYTK
+69 NSGYTK
-75 YTNVEGI
+75 YTNIEGI
-82 PELRQAIIDKFKK
+82 PELRQSIVEKFKK
-95 DNGLSYSINDV
+95 DNDLNYDVSNV

-118 ALVGSINKDDEVIIP
+118 ALMSSLNKDDEVIIP
-133 APYWVSYPDMTS
+133 APYWVSYPDMTL
-145 LAGGKPVIVSCSQE
+145 LAGGKPIFVDCSSE
-159 TDFKLTAKELEQVVT
+159 TNFKLTGEALDKVIT
-174 KKSKW
+174 KNSKW

-189 GSCYSRKE
+189 GSCYSISE
-197 LEEIADVVRKHK
+197 LEEIANVVRKHE

-219 EYIVYDNFEFFTF
+219 EYIVYDNFKFYTL

-242 VLTVNGVS
+242 ILTVNGVS
-250 KSHCMTGWR
+250 KSYCMTGWR
-259 IGYAVGPEILIK
+259 IGYAAGPSLLIK
-271 AMIKIQGQSTSNA
+271 AMIKIQGQSTSNP

-295 ISGSNDFLKPCLK
+295 ISGSKEFLDPCLK
-308 AFDERRRFVV
+308 AFDERRHFVV
-318 SKLNNIQGISCLL
+318 DKLNSIDGISCIL
-331 PKGAFYA
+331 PEGAFYA

-345 VGKKTNEGIILK
+345 IGKKTQNGKILN
-357 NDTDIVEWLLE
+357 NDAEIVEWLLE
-368 TAEVAAV
+368 SAEVAAV

-381 LEPFFRISYAT
+381 LEPYFRVSYAT
-392 SLDLL
+392 SLEVL

-405 KAVLS
+405 KAVLT

>member
-1 MITKFLFWSLNM
+1 M

-29 VITAKAAQ
+29 VITAKATQ

-47 LSAGEPDFDT
+47 LSSGEPDFDT
-57 PDHVKVAAIDAI
+57 PKHVKQAAIDAI
-69 HKGYTK
+69 NNGYTK
-75 YTNVEGI
+75 YTNIEGI
-82 PELRQAIIDKFKK
+82 PELRQSIVEKFKK
-95 DNGLSYSINDV
+95 DNNLNYNISNV

-118 ALVGSINKDDEVIIP
+118 ALMSSLNKDDEVIIP
-133 APYWVSYPDMTS
+133 APYWVSYPDMTL
-145 LAGGKPVIVSCSQE
+145 LAGGIPIFVNCSPE
-159 TDFKLTAKELEQVVT
+159 TNFKLTGNALEKVIT
-174 KKSKW
+174 KNSKW

-189 GSCYSRKE
+189 GSCYSLSE
-197 LEEIADVVRKHK
+197 LEEIANIVRKYD

-219 EYIVYDNFEFFTF
+219 EYIVYDNYKFYTL

-242 VLTVNGVS
+242 ILTVNGVS
-250 KSHCMTGWR
+250 KSYCMTGWR
-259 IGYAVGPEILIK
+259 IGYAAGPSLLIK
-271 AMIKIQGQSTSNA
+271 AMIKIQGQSTSNP

-295 ISGSNDFLKPCLK
+295 ISGSKEFLDPCLN
-308 AFDERRRFVV
+308 AFDERRHYVV
-318 SKLNNIQGISCLL
+318 DKLNSIEGISCIL
-331 PKGAFYA
+331 PEGAFYA

-345 VGKKTNEGIILK
+345 IGKKIQNGKTLN
-357 NDTDIVEWLLE
+357 NDAEIVEWLLE

-381 LEPFFRISYAT
+381 LEPYFRVSYAT
-392 SLDLL
+392 SLEVL

-405 KAVLS
+405 KAVITLS
-410 LS
+410 

>member
-1 MITKFLFWSLNM
+1 M

-29 VITAKAAQ
+29 VITAKATQ

-47 LSAGEPDFDT
+47 LSSGEPDFDT
-57 PDHVKVAAIDAI
+57 PQHVKQAAIDAI
-69 HKGYTK
+69 NSGYTK
-75 YTNVEGI
+75 YTNIEGI
-82 PELRQAIIDKFKK
+82 PELRQSIVEKFKK
-95 DNGLSYSINDV
+95 DNDLNYDVSNV

-118 ALVGSINKDDEVIIP
+118 ALMSSLNKDDEVIIP
-133 APYWVSYPDMTS
+133 APYWVSYPDMTL
-145 LAGGKPVIVSCSQE
+145 LAGGKPICVDCSSE
-159 TDFKLTAKELEQVVT
+159 TNFKLTGEALERVIT
-174 KKSKW
+174 KNSKW

-189 GSCYSRKE
+189 GSCYSISE
-197 LEEIADVVRKHK
+197 LEEIANIVRKHE

-219 EYIVYDNFEFFTF
+219 EYIVYDNFKFYTL

-242 VLTVNGVS
+242 ILTVNGVS
-250 KSHCMTGWR
+250 KSYCMTGWR
-259 IGYAVGPEILIK
+259 IGYAAGPSLLIK
-271 AMIKIQGQSTSNA
+271 AMIKIQGQSTSNP

-295 ISGSNDFLKPCLK
+295 ISGSKEFLDPCLK
-308 AFDERRRFVV
+308 AFDERRHFVV
-318 SKLNNIQGISCLL
+318 DKLNSINGISCIL
-331 PKGAFYA
+331 PEGAFYA

-345 VGKKTNEGIILK
+345 IGKKTQNGKILN
-357 NDTDIVEWLLE
+357 NDAEIVEWLLE
-368 TAEVAAV
+368 SAEVAAV

-381 LEPFFRISYAT
+381 LEPYFRVSYAT
-392 SLDLL
+392 SLQVL

-405 KAVLS
+405 KAVLT